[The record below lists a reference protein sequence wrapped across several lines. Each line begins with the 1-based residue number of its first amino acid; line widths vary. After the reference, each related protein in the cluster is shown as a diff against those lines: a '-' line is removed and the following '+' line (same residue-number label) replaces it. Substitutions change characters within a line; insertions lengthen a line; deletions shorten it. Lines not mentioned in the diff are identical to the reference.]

1 MIPRPDTRVL
11 DLGHRV
17 PRVDLTP
24 LDLAEPQAVSFVV
37 CPVCGGKRTGL
48 GSEEYGWRKCTVCDG
63 QGQIGGGA

>member
-17 PRVDLTP
+17 PRADLTP
-24 LDLAEPQAVSFVV
+24 LDLVEPPPVRFVV

-48 GSEEYGWRKCTVCDG
+48 GSEEYGGRPCNVCGG
-63 QGQIGGGA
+63 QGEIGGGA